1 MTVLSFTVHGM
12 PAPQGSKR
20 VVTAGG
26 KAGGRAVLAESS
38 KRVKPWREAVK
49 EAAADAIAD
58 YDANG
63 WDFRPLAGPV
73 GLEVHFRFSR
83 PKGHYGTGRNAGK
96 LRASAPLRPA
106 VAPDLS
112 KLIRSTED
120 ALTEAG
126 VWRDDALVVSVVAG
140 KWYSEDGPGAIITI
154 TEYRRDLT

>member
-49 EAAADAIAD
+49 EAARVAIDAA
-58 YDANG
+58 
-63 WDFRPLAGPV
+63 PLGTSQMAGPV
-73 GLEVHFRFSR
+73 GLEVHFRFPR

-126 VWRDDALVVSVVAG
+126 VWRDDALVVSVIAG
-140 KWYSEDGPGAIITI
+140 KFYSEDGPGATITI
-154 TEYRRDLT
+154 TEYRRNLT

>member
-1 MTVLSFTVHGM
+1 MTVLSFTVRGT

-20 VVTAGG
+20 VGTAGG
-26 KAGGRAVLAESS
+26 KAGGRAVLVENS
-38 KRVKPWREAVK
+38 KRVRPWREAVK
-49 EAAADAIAD
+49 EAARAAIDERRADGDWVLSNA
-58 YDANG
+58 
-63 WDFRPLAGPV
+63 PV
-73 GLEVHFRFSR
+73 GLEVYFRFPR

-140 KWYSEDGPGAIITI
+140 KFYSEDGPGATITI